1 MQTELILTQDEK
13 YILLNLIE
21 GEFNTIKNL
30 NANIFF
36 KLKEYETDLYRIHK
50 KICDNLEDEDEE

>member
-1 MQTELILTQDEK
+1 MQEPLLLTQEER

-30 NANIFF
+30 NANIFY
-36 KLKEYETDLYRIHK
+36 KLKEYQQDLRKIHH
-50 KICDNLEDEDEE
+50 KIVDNFEDEDEE